1 MACVTLVVDACKKTE
16 QPVTDT
22 RLAFNKEN
30 MGTMAV
36 TRPLTVVTIAGQPGA
51 QGYIDGPGN
60 QAKFYNSSGISIAED
75 GSLYV
80 IDLTND
86 KIRKVNT
93 DNVVSTVTIPAS
105 ADGQTLTE
113 PADIFSAKD
122 GTLTILQSATYTD
135 QTKHRFWIVSPQ
147 GQVTTPSL
155 RPDNYWDYAFGKI
168 AYDPYSNFLKTCGA
182 RRVKQNPSQ
191 YTPFMEDLEIKNGA
205 IGTNRYVPPI
215 DSFAMADR
223 GTSIFSIVFCGYN
236 GVKYLQAKTAMYLNL
251 HPAVCLHA
259 SFANLI

>member
-1 MACVTLVVDACKKTE
+1 MACVTLVVAACKKTE

-93 DNVVSTVTIPAS
+93 DNVV
-105 ADGQTLTE
+105 
-113 PADIFSAKD
+113 
-122 GTLTILQSATYTD
+122 
-135 QTKHRFWIVSPQ
+135 
-147 GQVTTPSL
+147 
-155 RPDNYWDYAFGKI
+155 
-168 AYDPYSNFLKTCGA
+168 
-182 RRVKQNPSQ
+182 
-191 YTPFMEDLEIKNGA
+191 
-205 IGTNRYVPPI
+205 
-215 DSFAMADR
+215 
-223 GTSIFSIVFCGYN
+223 
-236 GVKYLQAKTAMYLNL
+236 
-251 HPAVCLHA
+251 
-259 SFANLI
+259 